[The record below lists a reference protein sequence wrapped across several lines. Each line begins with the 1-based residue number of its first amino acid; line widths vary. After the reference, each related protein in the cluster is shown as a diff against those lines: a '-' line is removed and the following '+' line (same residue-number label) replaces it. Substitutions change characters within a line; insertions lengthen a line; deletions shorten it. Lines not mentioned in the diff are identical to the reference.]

1 MKNLEGKVLKT
12 SISIIT
18 FKKNCVEIMD
28 KRDSLV
34 SFNFKIGTPVYYILT
49 HLSNDIEDEES
60 MLALERISSILL
72 TVPMMISNIKFFKAY
87 MDILDKFINDPTLF
101 VEPESLDDETEEKI
115 LEDLKTQD
123 DAIRKIQSED

>member
-1 MKNLEGKVLKT
+1 
-12 SISIIT
+12 
-18 FKKNCVEIMD
+18 
-28 KRDSLV
+28 
-34 SFNFKIGTPVYYILT
+34 
-49 HLSNDIEDEES
+49 
-60 MLALERISSILL
+60 
-72 TVPMMISNIKFFKAY
+72 